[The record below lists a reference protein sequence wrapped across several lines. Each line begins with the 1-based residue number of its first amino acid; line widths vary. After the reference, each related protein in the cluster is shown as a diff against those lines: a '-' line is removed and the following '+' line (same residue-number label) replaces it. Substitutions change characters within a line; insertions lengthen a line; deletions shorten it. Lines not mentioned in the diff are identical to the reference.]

1 MSNKFKKFFIFFSI
15 IFKTNK
21 IFLPT
26 TKTDLTIHCKLCYNK
41 NGIFYMDK
49 QTKRE
54 LKKRNKQILRYL
66 LYAAPI
72 LLVIVFL
79 LYYFVPSLVENQW
92 VVIMLVVAI
101 GGILYFVFDIIG
113 RKRAEKKAKQPKEK
127 DPYAD

>member
-1 MSNKFKKFFIFFSI
+1 
-15 IFKTNK
+15 
-21 IFLPT
+21 
-26 TKTDLTIHCKLCYNK
+26 
-41 NGIFYMDK
+41 MDK

-66 LYAAPI
+66 LYTAPI